1 MKTLKDFTI
10 PFSSLKNG
18 KTMFS
23 YNLNNL
29 FFETFNW
36 EEFMDCS
43 FDVSLSIAKSET
55 MLDMNFTVSGEV
67 VTFCD
72 RCLDPL
78 EITFANMNFRQL
90 IKFVENYE
98 DVHKD
103 ELEYIPI
110 NSHEINVASYLFE
123 YCLLT
128 IPTKNVHQNIEECN
142 PNSINILEKYLLT
155 ETSEDEN
162 ANENTEI
169 DPRWNKLKELK
180 NNKKQ

>member
-1 MKTLKDFTI
+1 MKTLKDYTI

-18 KTMFS
+18 KTLFS

-55 MLDMNFTVSGEV
+55 MLDMNFTVSGEI

-72 RCLDPL
+72 RCLDPI
-78 EITFANMNFRQL
+78 EIMVTNKNFRQL
-90 IKFVENYE
+90 IKFVENFE

-103 ELEYIPI
+103 ELVTLEWVGTNDEADWRQRKRPGIPGG
-110 NSHEINVASYLFE
+110 AAGDLQ
-123 YCLLT
+123 
-128 IPTKNVHQNIEECN
+128 P
-142 PNSINILEKYLLT
+142 
-155 ETSEDEN
+155 
-162 ANENTEI
+162 
-169 DPRWNKLKELK
+169 
-180 NNKKQ
+180 